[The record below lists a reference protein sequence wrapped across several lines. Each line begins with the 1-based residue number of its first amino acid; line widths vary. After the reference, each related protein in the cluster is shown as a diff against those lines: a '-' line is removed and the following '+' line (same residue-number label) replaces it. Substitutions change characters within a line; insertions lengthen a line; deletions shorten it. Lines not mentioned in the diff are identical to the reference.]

1 MSRLS
6 TLQDAATVVAVASL
20 LAGAVVVL
28 APWAVPR
35 GIATGT
41 ASSLGAARGVVLV
54 LAVVA
59 GLLGARTL
67 LAMSGERDPDGRP
80 PSERRLGRRR
90 PPDARVAGW
99 RVDEALA
106 RVTAADP
113 DRHPSQRVHDVQTV
127 RQRLRDAAVRT
138 LSSSH
143 DVSRDRAAEM
153 VDDGTWTEDPRAA
166 AFLGSA
172 AAPAPPLR
180 IRIRDWASGE
190 STERS
195 VEHAADAIAATAD
208 VDREGVTA

>member
-1 MSRLS
+1 VNRLS
-6 TLQDAATVVAVASL
+6 TLEDAATVVAVASL

-28 APWAVPR
+28 APWAVPG
-35 GIATGT
+35 GIAIW
-41 ASSLGAARGVVLV
+41 AADSLAVARGVVLV

-67 LAMSGERDPDGRP
+67 LAMSGERDPDGSP
-80 PSERRLGRRR
+80 PSERRLGRSR
-90 PPDARVAGW
+90 PPESRLAGW

-106 RVTAADP
+106 RATAVEP
-113 DRHPSQRVHDVQTV
+113 DRRPSQRAHDVQTV

-138 LSSSH
+138 LASRH
-143 DVSRDRAAEM
+143 DLSRDRAAEM
-153 VDDGTWTEDPRAA
+153 VDDGSWTDDPRAA

-180 IRIRDWASGE
+180 IRIGDWASGE

-208 VDREGVTA
+208 VDREGGRA